1 MEGEEIPEIAERGGS
16 SMRSREWC
24 LEAYS
29 ELEHQVSV
37 EKQVRMWLLYTRGAI
52 SFVPLGNCVAG
63 GKSRSSAFELVVSP
77 LLIGFPAVITEEDP
91 GIATLAQP
99 TVCFDLQGRFLNTGS
114 RVKREARFQITRSRT
129 LF

>member
-24 LEAYS
+24 LEVLSYS
-29 ELEHQVSV
+29 ELECQVSV

-52 SFVPLGNCVAG
+52 SLVPLGSRVAG

-77 LLIGFPAVITEEDP
+77 LLTGFPIVITEENP
-91 GIATLAQP
+91 GIAILA
-99 TVCFDLQGRFLNTGS
+99 
-114 RVKREARFQITRSRT
+114 
-129 LF
+129 